1 MATAP
6 KKPFTS
12 DPDVDID
19 SQDNQ
24 DNKET
29 PTNNDGVVPQKT
41 ISNDSNAGTIKIG
54 S

>member
-12 DPDVDID
+12 DPDVDRD
-19 SQDNQ
+19 LQGN
-24 DNKET
+24 NET
-29 PTNNDGVVPQKT
+29 PANNSATDPQKKT
-41 ISNDSNAGTIKIG
+41 SNDSEKAGTIKIG

>member
-12 DPDVDID
+12 DPDVDSD
-19 SQDNQ
+19 PQ

-29 PTNNDGVVPQKT
+29 PANNSAAVPQEKS
-41 ISNDSNAGTIKIG
+41 SNDSEKAGTIKIG

>member
-1 MATAP
+1 MAATAP

-12 DPDVDID
+12 DPDVDIEP
-19 SQDNQ
+19 Q

-29 PTNNDGVVPQKT
+29 STNNDGVVPQET
-41 ISNDSNAGTIKIG
+41 ISNEAGTIKIG

>member
-1 MATAP
+1 MAATAP

-12 DPDVDID
+12 DPDVDLE
-19 SQDNQ
+19 SQ

-29 PTNNDGVVPQKT
+29 SSNNDRVVPQGT
-41 ISNDSNAGTIKIG
+41 IFNEAGTIKIG